1 MSTQEILETRFAELE
16 SLSKQ
21 YADAQA
27 NAEYLEDFTKSLLAK
42 LMKVAEVAGAKSA
55 VIQER
60 DARADREF
68 IRHLEGKK
76 AATEMALALK
86 WKLTIAQMRFE
97 TWRTTQ
103 ANRRAEMNMR

>member
-1 MSTQEILETRFAELE
+1 MSQDIVETRFAELE

-21 YADAQA
+21 YADAHA
-27 NAEYLEDFTKSLLAK
+27 NAEYLEDFTKSKLAM
-42 LMKVAEVAGAKSA
+42 LMKVAEASGAKSA

-60 DARADREF
+60 DARSDREF

-97 TWRTTQ
+97 MWRTNQ
-103 ANRRAEMNMR
+103 ANRRAEMNLR